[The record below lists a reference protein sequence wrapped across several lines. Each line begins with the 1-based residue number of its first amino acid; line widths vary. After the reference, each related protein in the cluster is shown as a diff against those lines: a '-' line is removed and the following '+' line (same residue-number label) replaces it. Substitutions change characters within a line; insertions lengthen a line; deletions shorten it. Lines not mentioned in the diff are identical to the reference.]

1 MFQIFSTLIRG
12 ASARAEEVATD
23 HFAIELITQKIR
35 EAEQGLSSAKQ
46 TLASLIMR
54 QRQEQKSLDQLVARK
69 SDLESRTKKAL
80 GDNNEELAMNAA
92 TAIAELENEQTVRKE
107 TLARLLDRTDRMRL
121 SIEKTHRRIVDL
133 RQGATTASAMDME
146 RKAQRKL
153 NRAIGN
159 QDAIRE
165 AETLIARVANQDDP
179 FEQGEVLDE
188 IDRSLSHET
197 IKDRLADAGYGSNG
211 KVNAEDVLAR
221 LGKK

>member
-46 TLASLIMR
+46 TLATLIMR
-54 QRQEQKSLDQLVARK
+54 QRQEQKSLDQMIARK
-69 SDLESRTKKAL
+69 SDLECRTKKAL
-80 GDNNEELAMNAA
+80 KDGNEELAMNAA

-107 TLARLLDRTDRMRL
+107 TLVRLSERIDRMRL

-179 FEQGEVLDE
+179 YEQSEVLDE
-188 IDRSLSHET
+188 IDRSLSHDT
-197 IKDRLADAGYGSNG
+197 IKDRLADAGYGSSG
-211 KVNAEDVLAR
+211 RVNAEDVLAR

>member
-46 TLASLIMR
+46 TLATLIMR
-54 QRQEQKSLDQLVARK
+54 QRQEQKSLDQMIARK
-69 SDLESRTKKAL
+69 SDLECRTKKAIKD
-80 GDNNEELAMNAA
+80 GSEELAMNAA

-107 TLARLLDRTDRMRL
+107 TLVRLSERIDRMRL

-153 NRAIGN
+153 NRVIGN
-159 QDAIRE
+159 QDSIRE
-165 AETLIARVANQDDP
+165 AETLITRVANQDDP
-179 FEQGEVLDE
+179 YEQSEVLDE
-188 IDRSLSHET
+188 IDRSLSHDT
-197 IKDRLADAGYGSNG
+197 IKDRLADAGYGSSG
-211 KVNAEDVLAR
+211 KVNAKDVLAR
-221 LGKK
+221 LGRK